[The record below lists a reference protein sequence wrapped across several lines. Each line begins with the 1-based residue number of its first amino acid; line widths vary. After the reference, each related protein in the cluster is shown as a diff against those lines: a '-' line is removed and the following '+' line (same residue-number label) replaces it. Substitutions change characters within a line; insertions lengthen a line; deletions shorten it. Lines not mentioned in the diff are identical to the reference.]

1 MRITRKKTMRKMKK
15 VSGGEYTPV
24 KEYTPI
30 KPFNNVWIP
39 NQNGRKLLFNN
50 NKNINNQMVQVESG
64 NSNNEFT
71 YTNILQQH
79 SPVTRRIARRRIG
92 NLKRESGTR
101 RLPVYNKKSNTVKS
115 TLPALPKPTKIGKEP
130 IKHILTKTL
139 ESSQLY
145 KPQHIIPLT
154 FGTPQIAKPI

>member
-1 MRITRKKTMRKMKK
+1 MKK

-115 TLPALPKPTKIGKEP
+115 TLPARPKPTTYTIGKEHNMLN
-130 IKHILTKTL
+130 ISK
-139 ESSQLY
+139 
-145 KPQHIIPLT
+145 KPKL
-154 FGTPQIAKPI
+154 FGRQKLDYI